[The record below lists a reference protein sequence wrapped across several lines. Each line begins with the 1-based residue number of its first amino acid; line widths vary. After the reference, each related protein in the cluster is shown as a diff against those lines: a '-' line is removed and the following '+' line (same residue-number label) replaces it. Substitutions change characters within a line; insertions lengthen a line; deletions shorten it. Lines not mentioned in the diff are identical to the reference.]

1 MIKVR
6 IFQIAKILEELAE
19 IVPPLI
25 EKAASIVAESIKD
38 GHKILWCGNGG
49 SASQAMHFSAELTVR
64 YKKNRSPYPSIS
76 LTADSVFLT
85 ACSNDYTFKDT
96 FSRQVS
102 AVGEKGDVLI
112 AISTSGRSI
121 NVNEAV
127 KVAKEKSMKV
137 IYLTGESPCEVENLC
152 DIVIHVPSSDT
163 PIVQECHEVIGHIL
177 IETVERKM
185 EE

>member
-1 MIKVR
+1 MIKDR
-6 IFQIAKILEELAE
+6 IRRIAKVLEESADSLS
-19 IVPPLI
+19 PLI
-25 EKAASIVAESIKD
+25 EKAASIVAESIKE
-38 GHKILWCGNGG
+38 GHKVLWCGNGG

-64 YKKNRSPYPSIS
+64 YKNNRAPYPSIS

-85 ACSNDYTFKDT
+85 ACSNDYSFKDI

-112 AISTSGRSI
+112 AISTSGKSP

-127 KVAKEKSMKV
+127 KAAKEKNMKI
-137 IYLTGESPCEVENLC
+137 IYLTGENPCEVENLC
-152 DIVIHVPSSDT
+152 DVVIHVPSSDT
-163 PIVQECHEVIGHIL
+163 PIVQECHEVVGHIL
-177 IETVERKM
+177 IEITEKKM